1 MSKLRF
7 GICGLG
13 FMGQSHFARLRQH
26 PHATLVAVCDADPAR
41 RAGEWKST
49 LGNIDPVKTEGG
61 QVSLAGITAYA
72 TPQELIADPNVE
84 VVLIALPTAL
94 HAAVALAALQAGKH
108 VLCEKPMALRVGD
121 CDQMI
126 RAAEASGKTLMIAQ
140 CIRFWPQ
147 YETIKRCVDAGRI
160 GAVRFMSLRRLG
172 CPPTYS
178 AGNWLLD
185 GVQSGGAL
193 LDLHVHDVDFAHYLL
208 GIPESVF
215 ARGTRGPSGDFDHV
229 TATWSYPLERYVA
242 LEGGWVL
249 AAPWT
254 FDMEIAVHG
263 ERGTLGWALSRGS
276 DVRLRTSGEQ
286 AESIPC
292 EGDAL
297 RQELDYFVDCVQAGR
312 PVAKCTPFSSRTS
325 VALSWLERRSI
336 EGGRLISVRERL
348 RAAWTE

>member
-1 MSKLRF
+1 MAVRV
-7 GICGLG
+7 GIIGMG
-13 FMGQSHFARLRQH
+13 FMGRMHLSAYLKLPNAKVVAFADIDKAKREGKGPDAGNLGDTGFQFDAAAFEKVYDCGLKLIDD
-26 PHATLVAVCDADPAR
+26 PGVDLVDICVPTCDHKD
-41 RAGEWKST
+41 
-49 LGNIDPVKTEGG
+49 LFV
-61 QVSLAGITAYA
+61 
-72 TPQELIADPNVE
+72 
-84 VVLIALPTAL
+84 
-94 HAAVALAALQAGKH
+94 AAVKAGKS
-108 VLCEKPMALRVGD
+108 VLCEKPMAVRSADVKAMVAAGK
-121 CDQMI
+121 
-126 RAAEASGKTLMIAQ
+126 RARRPVMIAQ

-147 YETIKRCVDAGRI
+147 YETIKRCIDGGRI

-178 AGNWLLD
+178 AGHWLLD
-185 GVQSGGAL
+185 GAQSGGAL

-208 GIPESVF
+208 GIPESLF

-263 ERGTLGWALSRGS
+263 ERGTLGWAMSRGS
-276 DVRLRTSGEQ
+276 EVRLRTSGEQ
-286 AESIPC
+286 IESIPC

-297 RQELDYFVDCVQAGR
+297 GQELDYFVDCVQAGR

-336 EGGRLISVRERL
+336 EGGCLISVRERL
-348 RAAWTE
+348 RAAWTQ